1 MTDWRG
7 RTWSRRRWFV
17 GFCLL
22 AVLLG
27 ACGGSEIPPQ
37 VDEDDAAATA
47 VPGELIPTSAAVLD
61 TSTPASGRLPGEPDP
76 ALTPGAFNA
85 QVTQATIDTTICV
98 AGWTATIRPPSS
110 FTTQLKVAQIAQY
123 GYTDTSTAAYEED
136 HLIPLQLG
144 GDPVDARNL
153 WPEPYALTLTDGRP
167 VGARVKDAFETKLK
181 KQICAGEVSLAE
193 ARARIGIDW
202 VHVYYGIRF
211 PAASSTP

>member
-1 MTDWRG
+1 MRG
-7 RTWSRRRWFV
+7 RSRRPWLTGLGLFV
-17 GFCLL
+17 
-22 AVLLG
+22 VLVS

-37 VDEDDAAATA
+37 IDEDDAAATA
-47 VPGELIPTSAAVLD
+47 IPGELIPTSVATLD
-61 TSTPASGRLPGEPDP
+61 TSTPASGRLPGEPNA

-85 QVTQATIDTTICV
+85 EVTQATINTTICV

-136 HLIPLQLG
+136 HLIPLQIG
-144 GDPVDARNL
+144 GDPVNPQNL
-153 WPEPYALTLTDGRP
+153 WPEPYTLTLVDGRP

-211 PAASSTP
+211 LAASSAP